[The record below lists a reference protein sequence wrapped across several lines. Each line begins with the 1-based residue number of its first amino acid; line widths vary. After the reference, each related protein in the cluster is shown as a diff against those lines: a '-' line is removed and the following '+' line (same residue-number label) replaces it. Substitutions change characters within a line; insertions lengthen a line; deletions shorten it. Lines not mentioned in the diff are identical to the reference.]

1 MINHIFELMQV
12 TQTRNSDA
20 LVELIKMFDPLL
32 KKYSKLLN
40 YDDAYSDLRLEFINT
55 MFKLNTKNLEF
66 LSEGQIVNYIS
77 KTIYHHYINQSKR
90 NKSNVN
96 VMVFS
101 DMSDQMISI
110 IDAKLAEKD
119 QQKNYEIEYAI
130 RKLNADEQI
139 LVNLI
144 FYKDYSIQEIAQS
157 YGTSRQAI
165 NQKKKRVIKKMY
177 KILSESV

>member
-40 YDDAYSDLRLEFINT
+40 YDDAYSDLRFEFINT
-55 MFKLNTKNLEF
+55 MYKLNTKNLEF

-96 VMVFS
+96 G
-101 DMSDQMISI
+101 
-110 IDAKLAEKD
+110 
-119 QQKNYEIEYAI
+119 N
-130 RKLNADEQI
+130 
-139 LVNLI
+139 
-144 FYKDYSIQEIAQS
+144 
-157 YGTSRQAI
+157 
-165 NQKKKRVIKKMY
+165 
-177 KILSESV
+177 